1 MAPPGDAK
9 IPPAVKQVREI
20 LGSNAKNGKITAEEL
35 QGLDKTLLN
44 KLANNMR
51 NTLQDGPKK
60 AYKGLK
66 TDAERRDWL
75 AYYCMDPAGAV
86 TKGFNRQLNYDEQI
100 SDEATV
106 RITKSQMAGPA
117 YLNAASHVEIC
128 CKAGYLTSMH
138 TSVRSLL
145 IWGQAVRLQ
154 LDDLQEEDR
163 SKERSRCR
171 VEDRVVC

>member
-9 IPPAVKQVREI
+9 IPPAVKQVRGI

-44 KLANNMR
+44 ELANNMR

-106 RITKSQMAGPA
+106 RITKTQMAGPS
-117 YLNAASHVEIC
+117 YLNDASHVEIC
-128 CKAGYLTSMH
+128 CNAGYFEEHPPENKELADMGPSSTS
-138 TSVRSLL
+138 SVGRSS
-145 IWGQAVRLQ
+145 GGGPVRGKKQ
-154 LDDLQEEDR
+154 V
-163 SKERSRCR
+163 SS
-171 VEDRVVC
+171 